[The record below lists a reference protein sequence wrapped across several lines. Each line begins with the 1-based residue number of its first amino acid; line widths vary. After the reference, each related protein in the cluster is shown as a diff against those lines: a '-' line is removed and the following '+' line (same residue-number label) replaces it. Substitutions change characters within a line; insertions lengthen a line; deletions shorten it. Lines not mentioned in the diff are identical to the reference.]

1 MTRKRNKRV
10 LELSE
15 ALWIYMELA
24 QYPILADE
32 IRARMRHE
40 LFSRGI
46 ISLDDF
52 EREVT
57 EKAILSQKREG
68 LADPIAQEPG
78 EIWKR
83 RLARVREQLTDSYFA
98 HNLPHDLLEKIVKYV
113 LDLGAPHKDVVLT
126 FNPELAP
133 QDILFAQAEKYERLP
148 PVEKAQVQH
157 HLEEIKV
164 VLIKSLVSEHLPFVS
179 RAKHFLTIS
188 DLQEISQRCVGR
200 GKIGGKAA
208 GMMLAWRA
216 LQRPDAGDTMDLQQH
231 VVIPESYFIGSDM
244 YYEFKAVNALVD
256 FMDQK
261 YKMKEEIEADYPRIQ
276 RLYKG
281 ASLPR
286 EVVQG
291 LRALLQE
298 VGNHPLILRSSS
310 LLEDNFG
317 TSFAGKYKSVFCP
330 NQGALEQNLRT
341 LIDVITQIYA
351 SVLSPHA
358 LMYRRHQGLTDYDER
373 MAILIQ
379 KVQGQPY
386 RQYFFPTLAG
396 VAFGRNPFR
405 WTQRIRRED
414 GLVRM
419 VWGLG
424 TRAVDRVDSDYP
436 RMVALSEPGLRP
448 EKQAWQIHLYSQ
460 HLIDLI
466 DLQDNSFKTLP
477 VSKVIDDDY
486 PHTPQLFSLNEGDWI
501 RPLSG
506 LAAGFQPQDAVLTF
520 DRLLSKTDFV
530 PMMNAVLKKLE
541 RQLRYVPEIEFT
553 VDMLPGSPRPHLL
566 FHILQCRPLSSNE
579 WAQVPPIPKDIPS
592 KDRIFSASRLV
603 PQGHVTDIR
612 YIVYVDPWRYGQ
624 IPDYARRT
632 ELARVIGRLNSRLE
646 GQRFVLIGPGRWG
659 SANPDLGVQ
668 VTYADIYNAS
678 VLVEIAVDT
687 LGAKPEA
694 SYGTHFF
701 QDLVEACI
709 YPLALYPEEED
720 ALFNRAFF
728 ELAPNVLSTLLP
740 ADAQHA
746 DYIKVID
753 VKAISD
759 GRSLEIVMNGER
771 EEALAFLSRRA

>member
-1 MTRKRNKRV
+1 MTPKRNKHV
-10 LELSE
+10 LEPSE

-32 IRARMRHE
+32 IRERMRKE

-46 ISLDDF
+46 ISPDDF
-52 EREVT
+52 EHQVT
-57 EKAILSQKREG
+57 EKAMLSQKREG
-68 LADPIAQEPG
+68 LTDPIAQEPN
-78 EIWKR
+78 EIWKT
-83 RLARVREQLTDSYFA
+83 RLARVREHLTDSYFA
-98 HNLPHDLLEKIVKYV
+98 HNLPHDLLEEIVQYV
-113 LDLGAPHKDVVLT
+113 LERGTLHKDVVLT

-133 QDILFAQAEKYERLP
+133 QDVLFAQAERYERLLP
-148 PVEKAQVQH
+148 GEKVYVQH

-164 VLIKSLVSEHLPFVS
+164 VLIKSMVSEHLPFVS
-179 RAKHFLTIS
+179 RAKSLLTIP
-188 DLQEISQRCVGR
+188 DLQEIGRRRIGR

-216 LQRPDAGDTMDLQQH
+216 LQRPDTEDTMDIQSH

-244 YYEFKAVNALVD
+244 YYEFKAVNGLVD

-261 YKMKEEIEADYPRIQ
+261 YKTREEIEADYPRIQ
-276 RLYKG
+276 RVYKG
-281 ASLPR
+281 ASFPT

-298 VGNHPLILRSSS
+298 TGNHPLILRSSS

-330 NQGALEQNLRT
+330 NQGTVEQNLRNLT
-341 LIDVITQIYA
+341 DVITQIYA

-358 LMYRRHQGLTDYDER
+358 LLYRRHQGLTDYDER
-373 MAILIQ
+373 MAVLIQ
-379 KVQGQPY
+379 QVQGQAY

-424 TRAVDRVDSDYP
+424 TRAVDRVESDYP
-436 RMVALSEPGLRP
+436 RMVALSQPGLRP

-460 HLIDLI
+460 HFIDLL
-466 DLQDNSFKTLP
+466 DLQDDSFKTLP
-477 VSKVIDDDY
+477 VTEIIDDDY
-486 PHTPQLFSLNEGDWI
+486 PFTMELFSLNQGDWI
-501 RPLSG
+501 QPLSV
-506 LAAGFQPQDAVLTF
+506 AASGFQPKDAVLTF
-520 DRLLSKTDFV
+520 DYLLSKTDFV
-530 PMMNAVLKKLE
+530 PLMNALLKKLE

-553 VDMLPGSPRPHLL
+553 AAILPGSPRPRLVLHL
-566 FHILQCRPLSSNE
+566 LQCRPLSSNE
-579 WAQVPPIPKDIPS
+579 WAHVPAVPKDVPS
-592 KDRIFSASRLV
+592 QDRIFSANRLV
-603 PQGHVTDIR
+603 PQGHVTDVR
-612 YIVYVDPWRYGQ
+612 YIVYVDPWRYCQ
-624 IPDYARRT
+624 IQDYATRA

-646 GQRFVLIGPGRWG
+646 GQRFILLGPGRWG
-659 SANPDLGVQ
+659 SANPDLGVR

-678 VLVEIAVDT
+678 VLVEIAVDA

-701 QDLVEACI
+701 QDLVEAQI
-709 YPLALYPEEED
+709 YPLALYPEEGD
-720 ALFNRAFF
+720 TLFNRAFF
-728 ELAPNVLSTLLP
+728 ESSPNELQNLLP

-746 DYIKVID
+746 DYVKVID
-753 VKAISD
+753 VKAVS
-759 GRSLEIVMNGER
+759 GKSLEIVMNGEQD
-771 EEALAFLSRRA
+771 EALAFLSM